1 MLFIALTS
9 LYLCIAF
16 VAQFVGMLIGEWQMA
31 LKLFDSLR
39 KAGLKPDQISV
50 SSAILA
56 CYKGMK

>member
-1 MLFIALTS
+1 MVYDTDNNT
-9 LYLCIAF
+9 
-16 VAQFVGMLIGEWQMA
+16 IGEWQMA

-39 KAGLKPDQISV
+39 KAGLKPDQVSV